1 MLFHMG
7 QVIYT
12 VGHSNRTIDEFVE
25 LLREHG
31 IERLIDIRTMPRSRT
46 NPQFNQ
52 DTLGPHLRNRKIGYR
67 HMAGLGGLRHT
78 TKNSVNV
85 GWHNKSF
92 RGYADYMQTDQ
103 FNEALETL
111 IELAR
116 EKTTAIMCAESV
128 PWRCHRSLVGDA
140 LLTRKFKVLDIMSKT
155 SAKEHKLNPM
165 AVVKAGKITYPS
177 DLEDS

>member
-1 MLFHMG
+1 
-7 QVIYT
+7 
-12 VGHSNRTIDEFVE
+12 
-25 LLREHG
+25 
-31 IERLIDIRTMPRSRT
+31 
-46 NPQFNQ
+46 
-52 DTLGPHLRNRKIGYR
+52 
-67 HMAGLGGLRHT
+67 
-78 TKNSVNV
+78 
-85 GWHNKSF
+85 
-92 RGYADYMQTDQ
+92 
-103 FNEALETL
+103 L